1 MSLLI
6 NRLIKELAEED
17 MGIIRK
23 MKKADI
29 IALTEALLKENL
41 RELHDDTIVEM
52 YEEKFGT
59 HLARG

>member
-1 MSLLI
+1 MSKMI
-6 NRLIKELAEED
+6 DRLISELAEDD

-29 IALTEALLKENL
+29 ILLTEALLKENL

-52 YEEKFGT
+52 YEQKFET
-59 HLARG
+59 HLARS

>member
-1 MSLLI
+1 MI
-6 NRLIKELAEED
+6 DRLIAELADDD

-29 IALTEALLKENL
+29 ILLTESLLKENL

-52 YEEKFGT
+52 YEQKFNT
-59 HLARG
+59 HLARA

>member
-1 MSLLI
+1 MSRMI
-6 NRLIKELAEED
+6 DRLISELAEED

-29 IALTEALLKENL
+29 IQLTQALLKENL

-52 YEEKFGT
+52 YEEKFNT
-59 HLARG
+59 FLARA

>member
-1 MSLLI
+1 MSLMI
-6 NRLIKELAEED
+6 DRLISELAAED

-41 RELHDDTIVEM
+41 RELHDESIIEM
-52 YEEKFGT
+52 YEEKFET
-59 HLARG
+59 HLARS

>member
-1 MSLLI
+1 MSLMI
-6 NRLIKELAEED
+6 DRLISELAAED

-41 RELHDDTIVEM
+41 RELHDESIIEM
-52 YEEKFGT
+52 YEEKFNT